1 MYISFFIGEG
11 RGRFGNQFLVYMV
24 FLQLKRQLGV
34 DSYINKECEGYVK
47 AFFTD
52 ESIQLPVLSEVYCN
66 PEAIKSNLIGYSGPF
81 KDLVNDEK
89 WRKGKLIEFYPPV
102 DGGDT
107 GGYRPED
114 HAGPEQDA
122 FNKVSLIEL
131 IRIKTYLV
139 TRLLHQKN
147 ETKNS
152 PIYQL
157 TNLKCCKMSLK

>member
-1 MYISFFIGEG
+1 
-11 RGRFGNQFLVYMV
+11 MV

-122 FNKVSLIEL
+122 FNKVGLIEL
-131 IRIKTYLV
+131 IRLKTYLV
-139 TRLLHQKN
+139 IC
-147 ETKNS
+147 S
-152 PIYQL
+152 
-157 TNLKCCKMSLK
+157 

>member
-52 ESIQLPVLSEVYCN
+52 ESMQLPVLSEVYCN

-89 WRKGKLIEFYPPV
+89 WRKGKLIEFYPPI
-102 DGGDT
+102 DGE

-131 IRIKTYLV
+131 IRLKTY
-139 TRLLHQKN
+139 H
-147 ETKNS
+147 
-152 PIYQL
+152 IYLIKDYYIDGRNNRFCQ
-157 TNLKCCKMSLK
+157 

>member
-1 MYISFFIGEG
+1 
-11 RGRFGNQFLVYMV
+11 MV

-66 PEAIKSNLIGYSGPF
+66 PEAIKSNLIGYNGPF

-89 WRKGKLIEFYPPV
+89 WRKGKLIEFYPPL
-102 DGGDT
+102 GSDT

-122 FNKVSLIEL
+122 FNKVSLIKL
-131 IRIKTYLV
+131 IRFKTFTAGYLIV
-139 TRLLHQKN
+139 K
-147 ETKNS
+147 
-152 PIYQL
+152 
-157 TNLKCCKMSLK
+157 

>member
-1 MYISFFIGEG
+1 
-11 RGRFGNQFLVYMV
+11 MV

-52 ESIQLPVLSEVYCN
+52 ESMQLSVLSEVYCN
-66 PEAIKSNLIGYSGPF
+66 PEAIKSNLIGYNGPF

-89 WRKGKLIEFYPPV
+89 WRKGKLIEFYPPL
-102 DGGDT
+102 DGET

-122 FNKVSLIEL
+122 FNKVSLIES
-131 IRIKTYLV
+131 IKEIQNQSHL
-139 TRLLHQKN
+139 
-147 ETKNS
+147 
-152 PIYQL
+152 
-157 TNLKCCKMSLK
+157 